1 MNIFSKILWGIVSL
15 AAAVSMAVVVG
26 IFHPSEK
33 VNALWIVTAAGC
45 FFAVSYRFY
54 SAFIAAKV
62 LALDQRRVT
71 PAMRLNDGIDFDPTN
86 KWVLFGHHFAAIA
99 GAGPLIGPMLAAQFG
114 YAPGFLWILIGAAL
128 AGAVHDMVL
137 LTASIRRNG
146 HSLAQIAK
154 DEVGPVGGVAASI
167 AILFIIIV
175 ALAGLGFAV
184 VNALKENP
192 WGTFTI
198 GLTIPIALLMGF
210 YLRFAR
216 PGKVGEVSVIGVV
229 LMLLAVYFG
238 GKIPGTPFAHFFTLS
253 DHQLVWSLA
262 LYGFI
267 ASVLPVWM
275 LLCPR
280 DYLSTYMKVG
290 TIAMLALGVVF
301 MAPILQMPAVTK
313 FAHGGGPIIPGR
325 LFPFMFITI
334 ACGAISGFHALIA
347 SGTTPKMIMS
357 ERHIRPIGYGAMVTE
372 GFVSMMALIAACIL
386 IPGDYFAINTKL
398 SFDAIAALGFPVD
411 QIKELSAMVGL
422 NVQGRPGGAVSLAV
436 GMTTIL
442 SHIPGM
448 KGLMPYWFT
457 FALMFEALFILTTV
471 DAGTRVARFLIQE
484 FGNYAVKH
492 LSKKRKLVRVISWI
506 VGSTYAVLCLS
517 FFTVLY
523 RSALRQMF
531 PPHEPFVAALIGSG
545 AVLCAGITGA
555 AILFLYNLFLKS
567 RYRWLNSTIFSS
579 LLVVLAWGYLIYS
592 GNISTIWPMF
602 GVSNQ
607 LLAAIALGVG
617 TTLIIKSGKVRY
629 VWVTGIPMVFM
640 FVTTFTA
647 SWQLMNMFRGKALK
661 AATAPEAFNFNLDA
675 GLVALMALLAVIAL
689 ADMIYKW
696 YGYLSKTRA
705 ITSSEVVEYSA
716 G

>member
-1 MNIFSKILWGIVSL
+1 MKTFLKILWLIVSL
-15 AAAVSMAVVVG
+15 IAAFAFAVVVG
-26 IFHPSEK
+26 IVHPSEK

-45 FFAVSYRFY
+45 FYAITYRFY

-62 LALDQRRVT
+62 LALDPRRTT
-71 PAMRLNDGIDFDPTN
+71 PAMRLNDGVDFDPTN

-114 YAPGFLWILIGAAL
+114 FLPGFLWILIGAAL

-146 HSLAQIAK
+146 RSLAQIAH
-154 DEVGPVGGVAASI
+154 DEIGPVAGLAASF

-175 ALAGLGFAV
+175 ALAGLGLAV
-184 VNALKENP
+184 VNALKENS

-198 GLTIPIALLMGF
+198 GLTIPIALLMGY

-216 PGKVGEVSVIGVV
+216 PGKVGEVSVIGV
-229 LMLLAVYFG
+229 LLLLLAVYFG
-238 GKIPGTPFAHFFTLS
+238 GKIPHSPLARFLMLT
-253 DHQLVWSLA
+253 DHQLVIALV

-280 DYLSTYMKVG
+280 DYLSTYMKIG
-290 TIAMLALGVVF
+290 TIALLALGVIF
-301 MAPILQMPAVTK
+301 MSPVLQMPALTK
-313 FAHGGGPIIPGR
+313 FVHGGGPVIPGQ

-357 ERHIRPIGYGAMVTE
+357 ESHIRPIGYGAMITE

-386 IPGDYFAINTKL
+386 MPGDYFAINTKL

-411 QIKELSAMVGL
+411 KINELSAIVGL

-484 FGNYAVKH
+484 LGGRVFEPLGR
-492 LSKKRKLVRVISWI
+492 RKWAPGIVI
-506 VGSTYAVLCLS
+506 T
-517 FFTVLY
+517 
-523 RSALRQMF
+523 
-531 PPHEPFVAALIGSG
+531 SG
-545 AVLCAGITGA
+545 
-555 AILFLYNLFLKS
+555 
-567 RYRWLNSTIFSS
+567 
-579 LLVVLAWGYLIYS
+579 LVVLAWGYLIYS
-592 GNISTIWPMF
+592 GSVSTIWPMF

-617 TTLIIKSGKVRY
+617 TTIIIKSGKLKY
-629 VWVTGIPMVFM
+629 VWVTAVPMAFM
-640 FVTTFTA
+640 FITTLTA
-647 SWQLMNMFRGKALK
+647 SWQLMNIFLSKAK
-661 AATAPEAFNFNLDA
+661 TAAVKDAFTLNLDA
-675 GLVALMALLAVIAL
+675 ALVALMAILAIISLV
-689 ADMIYKW
+689 DMAYKG
-696 YGYLSKTRA
+696 YGYISKTRE
-705 ITSSEVVEYSA
+705 ITTSEVVEY
-716 G
+716 